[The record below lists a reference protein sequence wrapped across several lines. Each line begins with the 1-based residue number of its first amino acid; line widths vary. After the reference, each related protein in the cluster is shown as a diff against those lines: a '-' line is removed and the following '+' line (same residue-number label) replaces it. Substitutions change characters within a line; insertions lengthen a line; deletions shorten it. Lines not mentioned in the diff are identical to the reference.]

1 MPLPVI
7 VSCTMFWI
15 SASLSCPRRVVVR
28 TLWPTLREERITTGT
43 NSSTNQRHR
52 SAGNHNHGDHDR
64 QGKEL
69 LQKIA
74 QNTGHSGLHPLH
86 VVDERR
92 DQRARRVALEER
104 GGAAQ
109 DRVVKVVAQVRDHSE
124 PGLVGKQSAKVVA
137 DRLNDCRTNK
147 SNRNNGPRIV
157 KMVRNEELQIDDT
170 VRVRDRE
177 HQHLVGR
184 LPGAEHVVDDGLDE
198 QDAQPGHRAHHR
210 HQHHRRK
217 RIERVRARI
226 AQQPP
231 DAPHAINPRFLSPF
245 TRIQPF
251 YCFLRTGIQRPAFTE
266 VRKGT
271 RIGGPGERSLLAG
284 VISRMPKSALIHT
297 APASIA
303 SQSQQCKRATLTAAC
318 RGATSSRG
326 SPRPPAAS
334 SSLRR

>member
-1 MPLPVI
+1 MACTATERMFALSRRSDARRKRTISQCSIPKAFTMPLPVI

-28 TLWPTLREERITTGT
+28 TLSAHPARREDHNRDEQQQD
-43 NSSTNQRHR
+43 QRHR

-74 QNTGHSGLHPLH
+74 QDAGHSGLHPLH

-147 SNRNNGPRIV
+147 RNRNNGPRIV

-170 VRVRDRE
+170 VRVRDR
-177 HQHLVGR
+177 
-184 LPGAEHVVDDGLDE
+184 
-198 QDAQPGHRAHHR
+198 
-210 HQHHRRK
+210 
-217 RIERVRARI
+217 
-226 AQQPP
+226 
-231 DAPHAINPRFLSPF
+231 
-245 TRIQPF
+245 
-251 YCFLRTGIQRPAFTE
+251 
-266 VRKGT
+266 
-271 RIGGPGERSLLAG
+271 
-284 VISRMPKSALIHT
+284 
-297 APASIA
+297 
-303 SQSQQCKRATLTAAC
+303 
-318 RGATSSRG
+318 
-326 SPRPPAAS
+326 
-334 SSLRR
+334 